1 MVTGLEYK
9 KTDDLDAIWNDAK
22 NACKEGLVFNLLL
35 AYEFEIRLIE
45 SNFVKLHEK
54 QAEAWQSEQP
64 HPKFNFSHGQHFK
77 GDSGLKY
84 VVDELR
90 AKSSSRRAL
99 LSLIDMD
106 DIMGT
111 GDKAIPSFM
120 VAQFGHTGD
129 VLYVTEYFRA
139 LEVGSFLPI
148 NLAEMALMVRR
159 ILQGG
164 LARPKTVRLLLL
176 AFQAHFTPH
185 FHCLEKADLD
195 VVTGAEIGAAVATQD
210 RKRLLGWLDDK
221 KNRYESEVLTNGL
234 EEMVGIV
241 RQYSAK
247 YPRTFL
253 THLNHSLLSL
263 KQLKAL
269 RASHSDEK
277 ITQAEHEKYV
287 EHLEGA
293 IRELR
298 GAADGT

>member
-1 MVTGLEYK
+1 MVTGVDYK
-9 KTDDLDAIWNDAK
+9 KTDDLSAIWSDAK
-22 NACKEGLVFNLLL
+22 NACKDGLVFNMLL
-35 AYEFEIRLIE
+35 AYEFDVQLTD
-45 SNFVKLHEK
+45 SQFVKLHED
-54 QAEAWQSEQP
+54 QAKAWQSEQP
-64 HPKFNFSHGQHFK
+64 HANFNFSHGQYFK
-77 GDSGLKY
+77 GESGLKY
-84 VVDELR
+84 VVDELK

-120 VAQFGHTGD
+120 VAQFGHTAD

-159 ILQGG
+159 ILEGA
-164 LARPKTVRLLLL
+164 LARPRIVRLLLL
-176 AFQAHFTPH
+176 AFQAHLTPN
-185 FHCLEKADLD
+185 FHCLEKAQLD
-195 VVTGAEIGAAVATQD
+195 VVTGGEIGAVVAMHD
-210 RKRLLGWLDDK
+210 VKRLLGWLDDK

-234 EEMVGIV
+234 DEMVGMV

-247 YPRTFL
+247 YPIAFL
-253 THLNHSLLSL
+253 TRLNHSLLSL

-277 ITQAEHEKYV
+277 ITQAEHRKYV

-293 IRELR
+293 IRELK
-298 GAADGT
+298 GAADGA